1 MSKSSTDSTSA
12 WLGTLIRS
20 RRKQLGLTQKDV
32 AERLGVTA
40 QQIQKYES
48 GVDALRISR
57 LLEFSHVLGYSF
69 ERSLLSFVR
78 MHQASGTSFEATG
91 GEAAAVL
98 CEEPGT
104 FRFKEDE
111 ASEES
116 DPVRSEE
123 GSSVRP
129 SKVLK
134 RGRKKTKTPEEELS
148 AIELET
154 FLERFLTLSPSS
166 QRSLFQLVAQLS
178 QSSSR

>member
-1 MSKSSTDSTSA
+1 MSKPSTDSTSA

-57 LLEFSHVLGYSF
+57 LLEFSRVLGYSF

-78 MHQASGTSFEATG
+78 MQHSEVSSEAVGSET
-91 GEAAAVL
+91 ATMV

-104 FRFKEDE
+104 FRFKEHE
-111 ASEES
+111 ALEEADS
-116 DPVRSEE
+116 ARSEE
-123 GSSVRP
+123 GASVRP

-134 RGRKKTKTPEEELS
+134 RGRKKTKTPDEEIS
-148 AIELET
+148 AVELET
-154 FLERFLTLSPSS
+154 FLERFLALSPSS